1 MRTLPTAAAAAG
13 AVLCAGTALAG
24 MQRIDYRLV
33 GTNLVDTGG
42 FNWTVDVIAVLDAN
56 NRIDAVA
63 GNSNQQKLITSSGG
77 FYQNSLCGGTS
88 GQNNEGFWP
97 LQPSMEFD
105 SFVTIGSMSS
115 ADNALQDIGI
125 DFTNFEN
132 GGDLWTDNGTWF
144 VIPTEPQG
152 DAILHDT
159 HSCDTVDGVTIARLT
174 ILGEGS
180 LVTFEALF
188 QGRDELNVTW
198 QHTDSLTMTYD
209 AVLDG
214 DCNGNGVGDGCD
226 LADGTLNDDNG
237 NGIPDECEFIDCN
250 GNGINDPDDI
260 ADGTSQD
267 CDGNNIPDECDLA
280 DGAADCDGNGVL
292 DSCELGEDCNGN
304 GVIDSCDIADGI
316 EEDCDGNGRP
326 DSCDIAD
333 GGDQNGNGELDAC
346 EIVPYLNLNSGLVS
360 DTAADA
366 IFAASN
372 GDSIVAMADYINAE
386 VEVDFLGK
394 ALYMDVTDGDLAA
407 TGDITLGGGTVLDGG
422 GSAILAGLNSA
433 FNGTSAVEADASI
446 GAGGLVF
453 VRSGAGVELN
463 APTVTLDGDSLV
475 MSGGSL
481 TSTGAVSN
489 TGSMTSIGT
498 AVVVMGSL
506 QNENY
511 ISSAGTYVTDL
522 HNATGAELRCND
534 ETMLS
539 GNLLNDG
546 LVTVNRGPLYIMGN
560 LTNNGTILGDVDTG
574 PGFTGG
580 GGDPVAGDGLR
591 VSGDYTAGA
600 GAELIMPHANWR
612 LSVGGNVDIAI
623 DDHNRFIMDEA
634 TLAMTGESGNA
645 QTVEAMSLD
654 VGSSTIGIDR
664 TLAGHFPLGVFV
676 IESGTEVTVV
686 DNHDNAGGNETMY
699 VKHLVIEAGSVFVTG
714 DRTVWYETVD
724 NNGTVI
730 GDIDVIA
737 EPCPG
742 DNDGN
747 GTVNID
753 DLLSVIGNFTCTG
766 VCDGDVDGN
775 GVVDIDDL
783 LMTIGNFGPCS

>member
-33 GTNLVDTGG
+33 GTNLVDTGS
-42 FNWTVDVIAVLDAN
+42 FNWTVDVIAVLDAD
-56 NRIDAVA
+56 NRLDAVA
-63 GNSNQQKLITSSGG
+63 GNGDQQKLITSSGG
-77 FYQNSLCGGTS
+77 FYQNSFCGGTS
-88 GQNNEGFWP
+88 LENNEGFWP

-105 SFVTIGSMSS
+105 SFVTIGSMSAS
-115 ADNALQDIGI
+115 GNALQNIGI

-132 GGDLWTDNGTWF
+132 GGDLQTSNGTWF

-152 DAILHDT
+152 DVISHDT
-159 HSCDTVDGVTIARLT
+159 HSCDTVAGVTIARLT

-188 QGRDELNVTW
+188 QGRDEFDVTW
-198 QHTDSLTMTYD
+198 QHTDSLNITYD
-209 AVLDG
+209 AILDG
-214 DCNGNGVGDGCD
+214 DCNGNGIGDGCD
-226 LADGTLNDDNG
+226 LADGTLHDDNG
-237 NGIPDECEFIDCN
+237 NGIPDECEFTDCN

-267 CDGNNIPDECDLA
+267 CDGNGIPDECDLA

-304 GVIDSCDIADGI
+304 GVIDSCDIADGT

-346 EIVPYLNLNSGLVS
+346 EITPYLNLNSGLVS

-372 GDSIVAMADYINAE
+372 GDSILAMAEYINAE
-386 VEVDFLGK
+386 TEVDFLGK

-407 TGDITLGGGTVLDGG
+407 SGDITLGGGTVLDGG
-422 GSAILAGLNSA
+422 GSASLAGLNSA
-433 FNGTSAVEADASI
+433 FSGTAAVEADASI
-446 GAGGLVF
+446 AAGGLVF

-463 APTVTLDGDSLV
+463 APIVTIDDDCMI

-481 TSTGAVSN
+481 TSTGDVSN
-489 TGSMTSIGT
+489 TGSITTVGNAI
-498 AVVVMGSL
+498 VVMGSL

-511 ISSAGTYVTDL
+511 ISSSGTYVTDM
-522 HNATGAELRCND
+522 HNAAGGELRCND

-539 GNLLNDG
+539 GNLNNDG

-574 PGFTGG
+574 PGFAGG

-591 VSGDYTAGA
+591 VSGNYTAGA

-612 LSVGGNVDIAI
+612 LSVGGDVDIAI
-623 DDHNRFIMDEA
+623 NNHDRFIMDEA
-634 TLAMTGESGNA
+634 TLALTGESGDA
-645 QTVEAMSLD
+645 QNLEAMSLD

-664 TLAGHFPLGVFV
+664 TFDGHFPLGVLV
-676 IESGTEVTVV
+676 IEAGTEVMVV
-686 DNHDNAGGNETMY
+686 DNHDNAGGAETMY
-699 VKHLVIEAGSVFVTG
+699 VKHLVIEAGSVFITG

-742 DNDGN
+742 DDDGN
-747 GTVNID
+747 GEVNID
-753 DLLSVIGNFTCTG
+753 DLLAVIGNFTCTG
-766 VCDGDVDGN
+766 VCDGDADGN
-775 GVVDIDDL
+775 GVVDINDL